1 MLKQSIRCVLSCA
14 VMATACLTAAAAEVL
29 GIKGENHSS
38 IGIYIKDLKADTIV
52 FESDADRGLIPASIT
67 KAYTSATAMS
77 MLSENFRFDT
87 RVYLTGSKGENGEW
101 NGNIIVKA
109 SGDPTL
115 ESEFF
120 PKNAGFITE
129 IIGALQTKDITKIN
143 GDVLL
148 ERVDET
154 HDYAEGPLDCWGI
167 DDVCWAYGAGIF
179 DFNWADNYFG
189 IYPATGKT
197 TSPVPGLEYT
207 VWQKPWN
214 KGMDLIRG
222 IYSDSLIIVGKQ
234 YATDHKARINTS
246 MPYPFKVFRAKL
258 IERMA
263 AKDIAVTAKK
273 SEAPSGRS
281 LLVSHKSPRLDDILR
296 SLMVRS
302 DNMFA
307 EGMLRVLG
315 TKYGDRYASVAT
327 ENELWAGRGLEPQ
340 YIHLNDGSG
349 LSRGDCLSPRYMGQM
364 LEWMAR
370 SNMSKRYVAL
380 FPVAGKDGTMK
391 NFMADT
397 PLKGRLAMKTG
408 SMSAVQ
414 TYAGYLVDEAG
425 VPTHVV
431 VVMANNFYC
440 TRADLKKAISNFLIN
455 KLTPVI

>member
-1 MLKQSIRCVLSCA
+1 M
-14 VMATACLTAAAAEVL
+14 
-29 GIKGENHSS
+29 
-38 IGIYIKDLKADTIV
+38 V

-67 KAYTSATAMS
+67 KAYTSASA
-77 MLSENFRFDT
+77 LSLLGENYRFET
-87 RVYLTGSKGENGEW
+87 RVYLTGSKDAEGVW

-120 PKNAGFITE
+120 PKNSGFITE
-129 IIGALQTKDITKIN
+129 IINALQNRNISRIN
-143 GDVLL
+143 GDIVLA
-148 ERVDET
+148 RVDES

-207 VWQKPWN
+207 VWQKPW
-214 KGMDLIRG
+214 KQGLDLIRG

-234 YATDHKARINTS
+234 YATDKKARINTS

-258 IERMA
+258 IERLA
-263 AKDIAVTAKK
+263 SKDISVTQKK
-273 SEAPSGRS
+273 SSEDTRT
-281 LLVSHKSPRLDDILR
+281 LLVSHKSPRLADILR

-307 EGMLRVLG
+307 EGILRAFG
-315 TKYGDRYASVAT
+315 SKYGDRYASVAT
-327 ENELWAGRGLEPQ
+327 ENDLWAGRGLEPEF
-340 YIHLNDGSG
+340 IHLNDGSG
-349 LSRGDCLSPRYMGQM
+349 LSRGDCISPRYMGRM
-364 LEWMAR
+364 LEWMAA
-370 SNMSKRYVAL
+370 SPMGQRYAGL

-397 PLKGRLAMKTG
+397 PLKGLLALKTG

-414 TYAGYLVDEAG
+414 TYAGYLLDASG
-425 VPTHVV
+425 TPTHVV

-440 TRADLKKAISNFLIN
+440 SRAELKKAISEFLLD
-455 KLTPVI
+455 KLLPKI

>member
-1 MLKQSIRCVLSCA
+1 M
-14 VMATACLTAAAAEVL
+14 
-29 GIKGENHSS
+29 
-38 IGIYIKDLKADTIV
+38 V

-67 KAYTSATAMS
+67 KAYTSASA
-77 MLSENFRFDT
+77 LSLLGENYRFET
-87 RVYLTGSKGENGEW
+87 RVYLTGSKDAEGVW

-120 PKNAGFITE
+120 PKNSGFITE
-129 IIGALQTKDITKIN
+129 IINALQNRNISRIN
-143 GDVLL
+143 GDIVLA
-148 ERVDET
+148 RVDES

-207 VWQKPWN
+207 VWQKPW
-214 KGMDLIRG
+214 KQGLDLIRG

-234 YATDHKARINTS
+234 YATDKKARINTS

-258 IERMA
+258 IERLA
-263 AKDIAVTAKK
+263 ANDISVTQTK
-273 SEAPSGRS
+273 SSEDTRT
-281 LLVSHKSPRLDDILR
+281 LLVSHKSPRLADILR

-307 EGMLRVLG
+307 EGILRAFG
-315 TKYGDRYASVAT
+315 SKYGDRYASVAA
-327 ENELWAGRGLEPQ
+327 ENDLWAGRGLEPE

-349 LSRGDCLSPRYMGQM
+349 LSRGDCISPRYMGRM
-364 LEWMAR
+364 LEWMAE
-370 SNMSKRYVAL
+370 SPMGQRYSGL

-397 PLKGRLAMKTG
+397 PLKGLLALKTG

-414 TYAGYLVDEAG
+414 TYAGYLLDASG
-425 VPTHVV
+425 TPTHVV

-440 TRADLKKAISNFLIN
+440 SRAELKKAISEFLLD
-455 KLTPVI
+455 KLLPKI

>member
-1 MLKQSIRCVLSCA
+1 M
-14 VMATACLTAAAAEVL
+14 
-29 GIKGENHSS
+29 
-38 IGIYIKDLKADTIV
+38 V

-67 KAYTSATAMS
+67 KAYTSASA
-77 MLSENFRFDT
+77 LSLLGENYRFET
-87 RVYLTGSKGENGEW
+87 RVYLTGSKDAEGVW

-120 PKNAGFITE
+120 PKNSGFITE
-129 IIGALQTKDITKIN
+129 IINALQNRKISRIN
-143 GDVLL
+143 GDIVLA
-148 ERVDET
+148 RVDES

-179 DFNWADNYFG
+179 DFNWADNYFS

-207 VWQKPWN
+207 VWQKPW
-214 KGMDLIRG
+214 KQGLDLIRG

-234 YATDHKARINTS
+234 YATDKKARINTS

-258 IERMA
+258 IERLA
-263 AKDIAVTAKK
+263 SNDISVTQKK
-273 SEAPSGRS
+273 SSEDTRI
-281 LLVSHKSPRLDDILR
+281 LLVSHKSPRLADILR

-307 EGMLRVLG
+307 EGVLRAFG
-315 TKYGDRYASVAT
+315 SKYGDRYASVAA
-327 ENELWAGRGLEPQ
+327 ENDLWAGRGLEPE
-340 YIHLNDGSG
+340 YILLNDGSG
-349 LSRGDCLSPRYMGQM
+349 LSRGDCISPRYMGRM
-364 LEWMAR
+364 LEWMAA
-370 SNMSKRYVAL
+370 SPMGQRYAGL

-397 PLKGRLAMKTG
+397 PLKGLLALKTG

-414 TYAGYLVDEAG
+414 TYAGYLLDASG
-425 VPTHVV
+425 TPTHVV

-440 TRADLKKAISNFLIN
+440 SRAELKKAISEFLLD
-455 KLTPVI
+455 KLLPKI